1 MGEEKMIKVQTEP
14 ASSNISVLDAQ
25 MQRKEELL
33 KATED
38 ALSLIE
44 ERIEMFTGIKP
55 NDKRIIQEI
64 FECKLERSSE
74 ANFRLQDILDR
85 TNSIR
90 YSLAETL

>member
-1 MGEEKMIKVQTEP
+1 MGEEKMLKVQPEP
-14 ASSNISVLDAQ
+14 ASSNISVLDSQ

-44 ERIEMFTGIKP
+44 ERIERFTGIKP
-55 NDKRIIQEI
+55 TEKRIIQEA
-64 FECKLERSSE
+64 FVCKLERSSE
-74 ANFRLQDILDR
+74 ANARLQDILDR

-90 YSLAETL
+90 FNLSETL